1 MRRRRGVVGRVDHGC
16 HVGDEPGDECRIE
29 ARIAAL
35 SHERAGAVPTRV
47 LASPVMTRASRS
59 AERAI
64 RRVQI
69 TRRARAA
76 LGWSIVATVLLPRIP
91 VLSALW
97 LPLLWLSTVAHELG
111 HGVTALAAGGSFTHF
126 VIHPDGSGTA
136 YFSMHGGDLAG
147 ALVAAGGLVGPAI
160 VAALWFVLGHRPLGA
175 RLGLA
180 LFGAAFV
187 AAAALVADPGFTQIY
202 LGSLGGL
209 ALLAAML
216 LSAGWAQGTLVFL
229 AVQLALSVYTRSD
242 YLFTEVALPSG
253 APSDVAVIARHLGG
267 PYWAWGL
274 ACGLFSAL
282 VLVLGLRWYLRGDTR
297 VALADL
303 RR

>member
-1 MRRRRGVVGRVDHGC
+1 M
-16 HVGDEPGDECRIE
+16 
-29 ARIAAL
+29 
-35 SHERAGAVPTRV
+35 
-47 LASPVMTRASRS
+47 LASPVMSRS
-59 AERAI
+59 SRAAERAI
-64 RRVQI
+64 RRVQV
-69 TRRARAA
+69 TRKARAA
-76 LGWSIVATVLLPRIP
+76 LGWSIVATILLPRVP

-111 HGVTALAAGGSFTHF
+111 HGVTAMLLGGTFNNF
-126 VIHPDGSGTA
+126 VIRPDGSGTA
-136 YFSMHGGDLAG
+136 YSSLAAGDLPE
-147 ALVAAGGLVGPAI
+147 ALVSAGGLVGPAI
-160 VAALWFVLGHRPLGA
+160 VAATWFVMAHRPLGA
-175 RLGLA
+175 RVGLG

-187 AAAALVADPGFTQIY
+187 AAAALVAEPGFTQIY

-209 ALLAAML
+209 ALLAAAL

-229 AVQLALSVYTRSD
+229 AVQLTLSVYTRSD

-253 APSDVAVIARHLGG
+253 APSDVATIAHHLGG
-267 PYWAWGL
+267 PYWAWGI

-297 VALADL
+297 VALSDL